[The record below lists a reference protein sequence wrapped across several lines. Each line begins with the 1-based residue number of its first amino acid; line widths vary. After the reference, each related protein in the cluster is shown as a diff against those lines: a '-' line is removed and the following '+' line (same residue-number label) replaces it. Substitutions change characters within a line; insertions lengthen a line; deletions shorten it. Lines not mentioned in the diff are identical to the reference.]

1 MKVKYMNQKFYLI
14 EQFNLFIN
22 LQKYFE
28 MVNKVQDRLR
38 VMEIEQKS
46 VWNLLKNGKSKSY

>member
-1 MKVKYMNQKFYLI
+1 MNQKFYWI
-14 EQFNLFIN
+14 EQFNLLIN
-22 LQKYFE
+22 LQQYFE

-46 VWNLLKNGKSKSY
+46 VWNLLKKW